1 MPTNGRFLLFRRV
14 LAIALLGAGVCGLFS
29 ACSTVYPPTYTDAE
43 LKVQCE
49 RRGGWWRGS
58 LIAGYCEYQTASVS
72 QSP

>member
-1 MPTNGRFLLFRRV
+1 MPTNVRSLLFRRM

-29 ACSTVYPPTYTDAE
+29 ACSTVYAPTYSEPE
-43 LKVQCE
+43 LRAQCE

-58 LIAGYCEYQTASVS
+58 LIAGYCEYQTASR